1 MLPSHLVPPSPSTVC
16 FTHGDGCAS
25 MLPSQFV
32 LPSPSPTV
40 PTSLLYPCLHCCPAH
55 RRTVWRFLQKLAI
68 ELLYDPAIP
77 LLGMCPEKIIIERD
91 TCTPL
96 FSAALFTISR
106 TWKQLRGPSTD
117 EWIQKLWYIYIQW
130 DITQLQKKNTF
141 ESVLMK

>member
-1 MLPSHLVPPSPSTVC
+1 MLPSQLVPSSPSPTVP
-16 FTHGDGCAS
+16 THGDGCAS
-25 MLPSQFV
+25 MLPSQLV
-32 LPSPSPTV
+32 PPSPSPTV

-106 TWKQLRGPSTD
+106 TWKQPRGPSTD
-117 EWIQKLWYIYIQW
+117 EWMQKLWYMCTMGYYSA
-130 DITQLQKKNTF
+130 TEKEHL
-141 ESVLMK
+141 